1 MGKVQHFQGCS
12 AFAFVSINVGVFVEA
27 EGELAESLY
36 VAWAGHVG
44 CDFSLVEEIIDP
56 TVRIYVCLVI

>member
-1 MGKVQHFQGCS
+1 MAVD
-12 AFAFVSINVGVFVEA
+12 VGVFVEA